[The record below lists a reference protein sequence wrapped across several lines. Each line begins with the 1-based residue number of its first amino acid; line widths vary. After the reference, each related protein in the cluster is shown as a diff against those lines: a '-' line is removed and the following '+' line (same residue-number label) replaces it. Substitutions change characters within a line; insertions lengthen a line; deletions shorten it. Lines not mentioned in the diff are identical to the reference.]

1 MGWGWGW
8 GWGWGRGAWG
18 YTFPLTC
25 LTPLGNSKIEN
36 QNQDPWNS
44 TFFLHHPWKFHF
56 FFSWPPEISTCS
68 FFNTPRNS
76 MSYVA
81 VLNDQ
86 IPILGTRLPYIKKY
100 MKMHTLLAQTYLK
113 FLKGKKV
120 LKSQLI
126 KKPLSIR

>member
-1 MGWGWGW
+1 
-8 GWGWGRGAWG
+8 
-18 YTFPLTC
+18 
-25 LTPLGNSKIEN
+25 
-36 QNQDPWNS
+36 
-44 TFFLHHPWKFHF
+44 
-56 FFSWPPEISTCS
+56 
-68 FFNTPRNS
+68 

-126 KKPLSIR
+126 KNLFPSGKFHFSMICAVAHS